1 MKVIVVGAGIIGTL
15 TAYRLA
21 QTGAKVTMIDAG
33 QPTGAASGASFGW
46 INASFYADQDHF
58 NLRAAG
64 LEAHRR
70 LARDLQ
76 SDAIQW
82 PGCLCWEHE
91 GEALDQQFRALKNM
105 GYMVSEVSAIAFAQ
119 MEPFAVAPPR
129 ALHFSGEGV
138 VDLVALAYDACIA
151 GRRYGLRSI
160 CGVSVIR
167 LIEKNNIVSG
177 VETTAGPIVA
187 DRIVIAAG
195 VATQSLLA
203 GVDVALPMLKR
214 PGVMVRSEPLQP
226 LLRHVLVGPGQ
237 EVRQTKQGHILAPGT
252 ANHQGDDSETI
263 TEEIE
268 GLASQAMARVRDMIG
283 REVAWEDAAFAHR
296 PVPEDG
302 LPVIGACGPAGL
314 YVTVMH
320 SGATLAA
327 LVGELA
333 AAEIM
338 DVPLSNIQSALLSP
352 YRVDR
357 FTA

>member
-15 TAYRLA
+15 TAYRLVQAGA
-21 QTGAKVTMIDAG
+21 QVTMIDAG

-46 INASFYADQDHF
+46 INASFYADRDHF
-58 NLRAAG
+58 NLRVAG
-64 LEAHRR
+64 IEAHRR
-70 LARDLQ
+70 LARDLD

-91 GEALDQQFRALKNM
+91 GEALDDQYKALKDM
-105 GYMVSEVSAIAFAQ
+105 GYTVSEVSTIAFAQ
-119 MEPFAVAPPR
+119 MEPFAVAPSR
-129 ALHFSGEGV
+129 ALHFSSEGV
-138 VDLVALAYDACIA
+138 VDLVALASDARRA
-151 GRRYGLRSI
+151 ARRYGLRSI
-160 CGVSVIR
+160 CGVNVTG
-167 LIEKNNIVSG
+167 LIEKHGTIRG
-177 VETTAGPIVA
+177 VDTTAGTILA
-187 DRIVIAAG
+187 DRVVIAAG

-237 EVRQTKQGHILAPGT
+237 EVRQTQQGHILAPGT
-252 ANHQGDDSETI
+252 ASHQSDDSETI
-263 TEEIE
+263 SEEIE
-268 GLASQAMARVRDMIG
+268 GLADQTMARVRDIVG
-283 REVAWEDAAFAHR
+283 RDIAWETATLAHR

-333 AAEIM
+333 AAEVM
-338 DVPLSNIQSALLSP
+338 DVPLSNVQSALLSP
-352 YRVDR
+352 YRAGR
-357 FTA
+357 FIA